1 MQVGRCLGCLGQC
14 LSEINMPKCAIL
26 KVHLKAIL
34 KMKEKSKSKLGLLRV
49 TMRLDKSLNQSLKCD
64 LEKISYMN
72 SNGPLEKCCKVL
84 NKHLIIHVLGGQNRG
99 STNCILSLV

>member
-1 MQVGRCLGCLGQC
+1 
-14 LSEINMPKCAIL
+14 MPKCAIL

-34 KMKEKSKSKLGLLRV
+34 KRKEKPKSKLGLLRV

-72 SNGPLEKCCKVL
+72 SNGPLENCCKVL

-99 STNCILSLV
+99 STNCILFWFKIPKKVQSK